1 MVFRGDSRLRAYA
14 ALAAAV
20 GGVTWSAIFVRWAGT
35 PGPVSAFYRVLIAAA
50 ILIPWRLSV
59 TPAPRHAAKS
69 QDAAPSRDTSASRQT
84 RPSRHVPAS
93 RMDPKRARLIA
104 LAGGVFFA
112 LDLALWNTAVM
123 TTQAAIASLLGN
135 LTPVFVGLLSWIV
148 LARRPRRSFWV
159 GVVLSLI
166 GCILLVSA
174 HLDASVTAARTLIG
188 DAIAILASAFFAGYL
203 LTTERAR
210 VAMDTLTFNT
220 LAIIG
225 SVVTLS
231 TICLAFGLPL
241 TGYPSRTWLALAGL
255 GLISQLGAYYCLVY
269 ALGHLP
275 ATVTSVSLLAQVPG
289 TAILAMLLL
298 GEPLSAAQIAGT
310 VIVLAGIYIVNTM
323 DTSA

>member
-1 MVFRGDSRLRAYA
+1 VRAYA
-14 ALAAAV
+14 ALVLAV

-50 ILIPWRLSV
+50 ILIPWRLAV
-59 TPAPRHAAKS
+59 TPKPRDTREAPR
-69 QDAAPSRDTSASRQT
+69 
-84 RPSRHVPAS
+84 
-93 RMDPKRARLIA
+93 RAHWIA
-104 LAGGVFFA
+104 FAGGVFFA

-123 TTQAAIASLLGN
+123 QTQAAIASLLGN

-148 LARRPRRSFWV
+148 LARRPRRSFWI

-166 GCILLVSA
+166 GCVLLVSA
-174 HLDASVTAARTLIG
+174 HLDTSATVAAGTLFG
-188 DAIAILASAFFAGYL
+188 DIIAIVASMFFAAYL
-203 LTTERAR
+203 LTTERVR

-220 LAIIG
+220 LAIVG
-225 SVVTLS
+225 SVVTLGA
-231 TICLAFGLPL
+231 ICIVLGFPL

-255 GLISQLGAYYCLVY
+255 GLISQLGAYYALVY

-310 VIVLAGIYIVNTM
+310 AIVLAGIYIVNTM
-323 DTSA
+323 DTPAN

>member
-1 MVFRGDSRLRAYA
+1 MSLRGDSRLRAYG
-14 ALAAAV
+14 ALVLAV

-35 PGPVSAFYRVLIAAA
+35 PGPVSAFYRILIAAA
-50 ILIPWRLSV
+50 VLIPWRLAV
-59 TPAPRHAAKS
+59 TPKPRHVSEEAA
-69 QDAAPSRDTSASRQT
+69 ASRI
-84 RPSRHVPAS
+84 
-93 RMDPKRARLIA
+93 DPKRARWIA

-123 TTQAAIASLLGN
+123 TTQAAVASLLGN

-148 LARRPRRSFWV
+148 LARRPARSFWV

-166 GCILLVSA
+166 GCVLLVSA
-174 HLDASVTAARTLIG
+174 HLDASVGAGTLIG
-188 DAIAILASAFFAGYL
+188 DIIAIVASMFFAAYL
-203 LTTERAR
+203 LTTERVR

-220 LAIIG
+220 LAIVG
-225 SVVTLS
+225 SLVTLS
-231 TICLAFGLPL
+231 VICIVLRFPL

-255 GLISQLGAYYCLVY
+255 GLISQLGAYYALVY

-310 VIVLAGIYIVNTM
+310 VIVLVGIYIVNTM
-323 DTSA
+323 DARA